1 MFLLT
6 YETSCFLMRFCFIIP
21 GSFLLSNFF
30 SPSLGKFPYHLVQ
43 VSFQPTHRPWHFRLD
58 EPSQVRAV
66 SSAPD
71 SRNLFMN
78 ACRWALLMQV
88 LLQMCKESG
97 RHQVCWNDKGCG
109 RLARTSET
117 RSAAKL
123 RQWLMGVLA
132 ACECQA
138 SYSHIQRVFCCW
150 FWYFLK
156 PISEA
161 AVKKWVSGTWA
172 FS

>member
-30 SPSLGKFPYHLVQ
+30 PPSLGKFPYHLVQ

-71 SRNLFMN
+71 NRNLFMN

-97 RHQVCWNDKGCG
+97 RHQVCWGMTRGAGVSREHPRRDPPPSCDND
-109 RLARTSET
+109 
-117 RSAAKL
+117 
-123 RQWLMGVLA
+123 W
-132 ACECQA
+132 
-138 SYSHIQRVFCCW
+138 
-150 FWYFLK
+150 
-156 PISEA
+156 
-161 AVKKWVSGTWA
+161 WVSWQPANAKHPIPTFKG
-172 FS
+172 FFVVGFGIF